1 MKGVWKRMNVL
12 RNNRKESDLEMRLVK
27 PVNQMMKSVN
37 PGLQ

>member
-27 PVNQMMKSVN
+27 PVSQMMKSVN